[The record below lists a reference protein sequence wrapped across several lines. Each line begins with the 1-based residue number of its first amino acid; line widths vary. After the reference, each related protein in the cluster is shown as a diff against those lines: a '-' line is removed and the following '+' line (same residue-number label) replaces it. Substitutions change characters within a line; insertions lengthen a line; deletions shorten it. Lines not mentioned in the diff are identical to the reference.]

1 MSEDDLELQACQLK
15 QGQYIP
21 DGAVKAVKA
30 TPLSSMKVRRAKSLV
45 SVYKLLGTKNENF
58 KLIFFAKRPGP
69 AGKISRIPWGVS
81 GDFGCWWREST
92 RKFGL

>member
-1 MSEDDLELQACQLK
+1 MSVDDLELQACQLK

-45 SVYKLLGTKNENF
+45 SVYKLLGTKLQVDILCQ
-58 KLIFFAKRPGP
+58 K
-69 AGKISRIPWGVS
+69 
-81 GDFGCWWREST
+81 T
-92 RKFGL
+92 RWKDSSCQKSEVTIAELVC

>member
-1 MSEDDLELQACQLK
+1 MVNQVSVDDLELQACQLK

-58 KLIFFAKRPGP
+58 KLTFFAKRPG
-69 AGKISRIPWGVS
+69 GKIVHAKRVRLQLLS
-81 GDFGCWWREST
+81 
-92 RKFGL
+92 